1 MYEGLHFVYEGK
13 LVDVQADGHSRN
25 FTMRLDYPN
34 RKAPICVQVLFT
46 PYNLINE
53 QRIPSDCR
61 FQFSSSDVVSLLPR
75 FGQRNR
81 SEECSYFHL
90 HGHCA
95 FGLNCHKAHD
105 PRKLCDKVKER
116 LRCGDIKILNENQQ
130 HTLHIG
136 QTRDLE
142 QSPSIF

>member
-1 MYEGLHFVYEGK
+1 MYEGLHFVYEGR
-13 LVDVQADGHSRN
+13 LVDAQVEGQTRN
-25 FTMRLDYPN
+25 FIMRLDYPN
-34 RKAPICVQVLFT
+34 RKSPVCVQVITPAIILDYFLLSYLLF
-46 PYNLINE
+46 PFVL
-53 QRIPSDCR
+53 RSVL
-61 FQFSSSDVVSLLPR
+61 FQFTGNDVVSLLPR
-75 FGQRNR
+75 HGQRNR
-81 SEECSYFHL
+81 SDECSYFHL

-136 QTRDLE
+136 E
-142 QSPSIF
+142 